1 MLGLLPRM
9 VEHGAQL
16 VVLGQGDAWLHEAL
30 EAAALRHPRSVSV
43 NFAFDE
49 SLAHNIEAGI
59 DCFLM
64 PSRFEPCGLNQ
75 MYSQAYGSPPIVAPT
90 GGLKDSVTDA
100 DLDPLHG
107 SGFVMKTADA
117 AGFEDAVLRAF
128 DAFADKQRWQRVQ
141 RNGMAR
147 DFGWNLS
154 ALQYVRVYEAALAA
168 ART

>member
-1 MLGLLPRM
+1 
-9 VEHGAQL
+9 
-16 VVLGQGDAWLHEAL
+16 VLGQGDAWLHEAL
-30 EAAALRHPRSVSV
+30 EAAAQRHPRSVSV

-49 SLAHNIEAGI
+49 GLAHNIEAGI

-100 DLDPLHG
+100 DLEPLHG
-107 SGFVMKTADA
+107 SGFLMKTADA

-128 DAFADKQRWQRVQ
+128 DAFADKERWQRIQ
-141 RNGMAR
+141 RNGMTR

-154 ALQYVRVYEAALAA
+154 AMQYVRVYEAALAA
-168 ART
+168 ARS